1 MRQIIFFYI
10 FVFVHAFENGYF
22 KSSHKLEEANAFPPP
37 SVQKPTNVKGFP
49 SSSVHKQARS
59 EGFQSSSSMLKP
71 AKATLHETEEV
82 RVFPTQSLHKLAE
95 KELRREIER
104 KFEKMEK
111 KAIERTKVKLQ
122 TTPSSGGGDYLD
134 TASSEEEGGG
144 DQAECQA
151 EQRSAVKKYQQC
163 MDRSPSLHD
172 SEHS

>member
-1 MRQIIFFYI
+1 MRQILFFDI
-10 FVFVHAFENGYF
+10 FVFVHTFENGYI
-22 KSSHKLEEANAFPPP
+22 KSSHKEANVFPSP

-49 SSSVHKQARS
+49 SSSVHKKERS
-59 EGFQSSSSMLKP
+59 EGFPLSSSMLNMKP

-122 TTPSSGGGDYLD
+122 TTPSSGAGDYLD
-134 TASSEEEGGG
+134 AASSEEKGGG

-163 MDRSPSLHD
+163 MDRSPC
-172 SEHS
+172 